1 LNQNPLIKSSKT
13 AKKIVVTPDIAHI
26 TQEKIINSDQLLTLI
41 PLIENK
47 ENLFSRILLL
57 KIKDDIKNV
66 VFTMYPSQTKNTKN
80 FTGKIIMSTING
92 DFINGYTVK
101 EGVLQTQFVKKK
113 TSSANHRS
121 IIIDGVVFEE
131 LDEVVIINNYQSGPG
146 SINIMSLFSAS
157 SNFAGGGGEID
168 YSWDYG
174 GGSGGEGQ
182 PISCGPGYLQDVNGN
197 CVSATQAIEDN
208 IDDSKLDLCSK
219 TILDKLKNATNAD
232 IKSIFDKLGG
242 TSEVYT
248 LSFEIGNNYGNPAST
263 NWTSTNCYKTIID
276 NDFLYGI
283 DGTGINK
290 PPTDLAIGAVMIHEM
305 VHAYFF
311 SLLDDKNSGI
321 TGAFDNFDLLYNNY
335 VTKTFAGAD
344 DAQHAQIWKSFIG
357 NLASTLQEYHT
368 GNGTNPSQFYTDIIL
383 GTLSKTKKFKDTYPE
398 GTVEFSR
405 IMNTFLT
412 EKNNG
417 SNDPNYTPKGKPCPK

>member
-1 LNQNPLIKSSKT
+1 MVIIKTQTNKMVVRKLYYVPDYKYLLSKGYDISNVILGKSNDDFTGLLITKKWNDELLSYHKVKNGKINQVLVKY
-13 AKKIVVTPDIAHI
+13 D
-26 TQEKIINSDQLLTLI
+26 INSPESNSLHRISMKNYASARTS
-41 PLIENK
+41 EF
-47 ENLFSRILLL
+47 EETNLQDVTVYGTPYRPTTYVYFG
-57 KIKDDIKNV
+57 
-66 VFTMYPSQTKNTKN
+66 FTQPYYPS
-80 FTGKIIMSTING
+80 S
-92 DFINGYTVK
+92 
-101 EGVLQTQFVKKK
+101 
-113 TSSANHRS
+113 TSSYNPY
-121 IIIDGVVFEE
+121 GT
-131 LDEVVIINNYQSGPG
+131 PG
-146 SINIMSLFSAS
+146 GTP
-157 SNFAGGGGEID
+157 GGGGGGG
-168 YSWDYG
+168 G
-174 GGSGGEGQ
+174 GGSTA
-182 PISCGPGYLQDVNGN
+182 PS
-197 CVSATQAIEDN
+197 STQTIENN
-208 IDDSKLDLCSK
+208 IDDSDLDDCHK
-219 TILDKLKNATNAD
+219 AILDKLKNGTTAD

-242 TSEVYT
+242 KTDVYT
-248 LSFEIGNNYGNPAST
+248 LTFKVGNNYGNPAST
-263 NWTSTNCYKTIID
+263 NWTSPNCYKTVLD